1 MLMSSYLLHGELQKV
16 IIHVG
21 TTNTM
26 TYTPKEIL
34 KKKWRVLFVYRP
46 PKNNNKALFFNEIFI
61 TLNQIT
67 NTKIL

>member
-21 TTNTM
+21 TTNAM

-34 KKKWRVLFVYRP
+34 KKNGAFCLIIGLLKITTRP
-46 PKNNNKALFFNEIFI
+46 YFLMKSSSP
-61 TLNQIT
+61 
-67 NTKIL
+67 

>member
-21 TTNTM
+21 TTNAM

-34 KKKWRVLFVYRP
+34 EKMARFVC
-46 PKNNNKALFFNEIFI
+46 L
-61 TLNQIT
+61 
-67 NTKIL
+67 